1 MSASTVRVLVAA
13 ACVLWLGGCETST
26 KLSDI
31 FSGSSF
37 SSSASSSSDP
47 EATAS
52 IPVDPITGPTTVASL
67 EAQPVPEPNAGS
79 SGLVGKDP
87 NDEISLGKKHY
98 HAGNFGTAEQHFR
111 RAVEQYP
118 HDAEAWVGLAA
129 SYDRL
134 KRFALADRA
143 YAQATKLLGET
154 PELLNNKGYS
164 FLLRGDYLRA
174 RKVLMAAQA
183 MDPDNPYIKN
193 NLQLLERSQRQGKAV
208 R

>member
-1 MSASTVRVLVAA
+1 MSASAVRVLVAA
-13 ACVLWLGGCETST
+13 TCVLWLGGCETST

-31 FSGSSF
+31 FSSSSF

-47 EATAS
+47 ETTAS
-52 IPVDPITGPTTVASL
+52 IEGPITGPTTVASL
-67 EAQPVPEPNAGS
+67 EAAAVPEPNAGS

-98 HAGNFGTAEQHFR
+98 HAGNFGVAEQHFR

-143 YAQATKLLGET
+143 YAQARKLIGET
-154 PELLNNKGYS
+154 PEILNNIGYS
-164 FLLRGDYLRA
+164 YLLRGDYPRA
-174 RKVLMAAQA
+174 RKTLLAAQA
-183 MDPDNPYIKN
+183 MDPDNPYVKN